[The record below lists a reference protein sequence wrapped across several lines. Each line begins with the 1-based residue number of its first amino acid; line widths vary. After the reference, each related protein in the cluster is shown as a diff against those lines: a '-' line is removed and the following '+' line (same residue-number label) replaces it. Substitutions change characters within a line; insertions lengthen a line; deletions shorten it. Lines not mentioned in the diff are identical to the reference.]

1 MKAKLSPATV
11 GLFILGALALFV
23 VGFLSFGGTNIFAK
37 PSRFLIY
44 FSESVSGLDPGAPV
58 KLNGVRVGRV
68 AAISVRYD
76 KSSREALVQVT
87 CELNRNILTD
97 GAGGQ
102 VDLTNPA
109 KMQELIDRGLRARLN
124 LTGITGLLFV
134 ELDFEDVHKYP
145 ANPRFMAGPL
155 PAVPAITSP
164 ISEVQQSIVEIVANL
179 KQVDFAGL
187 SRQVKSLLTV
197 TNEKV
202 TALDVKLLSG
212 KMAAAAD
219 AVTTFVNS
227 PEAKQTFLNL
237 NAALT
242 DLRVLLA
249 RIDGNVGPVSDELK
263 KTLADAQTALKAL
276 EAAST
281 TTQRFVAAQG
291 NVGDELTA
299 ALRQLSDAA
308 AALERLSD
316 ALTRDPSSI
325 IVGKRKPGQPQAEEK
340 PR

>member
-1 MKAKLSPATV
+1 MKTKLSPATV
-11 GLFILGALALFV
+11 GMFILGALALFV
-23 VGFLSFGGTNIFAK
+23 VGFLSFGGSNIFVK

-68 AAISVRYD
+68 AAINVRYD
-76 KSSREALVQVT
+76 AASKEALVQVT

-97 GAGGQ
+97 NTGTQ
-102 VDLTNPA
+102 VDLTSPT
-109 KMQELIDRGLRARLN
+109 QLQQLIDRGLRARLN

-134 ELDFEDVHKYP
+134 ELDFEDVRKYP
-145 ANPRFMAGPL
+145 PNPRFMAEPL

-164 ISEVQQSIVEIVANL
+164 ISEVQQSIVDIVANL

-187 SRQVKSLLTV
+187 SKQVKTLLAN

-202 TALDVKLLSG
+202 SALDVKALG
-212 KMAAAAD
+212 EKVGGAAD
-219 AVTTFVNS
+219 AITAFVNS
-227 PEAKQTFLNL
+227 PEARQTFLNL

-242 DLRVLLA
+242 DLRVVLA

-263 KTLADAQTALKAL
+263 KTMADAQVALKSL
-276 EAAST
+276 EAAAAA
-281 TTQRFVAAQG
+281 TQRFVASQG
-291 NVGDELTA
+291 SLGDEVTTS
-299 ALRQLSDAA
+299 LRQLSDAA

-316 ALTRDPSSI
+316 SLTRNPSAL
-325 IVGKRKPGQPQAEEK
+325 IVGKKKPGQP
-340 PR
+340 

>member
-1 MKAKLSPATV
+1 MKTKISPATV

-23 VGFLSFGGTNIFAK
+23 VGFLSFGGSNIFVK

-58 KLNGVRVGRV
+58 KINGVRIGRV
-68 AAISVRYD
+68 AAINVRYD
-76 KSSREALVQVT
+76 PKGKEALVQVI

-97 GAGGQ
+97 SAGAQ

-109 KMQELIDRGLRARLN
+109 KLQELIDRGLRARLN

-134 ELDFEDVHKYP
+134 ELDFEDVRNYP
-145 ANPRFMAGPL
+145 ANPRFMTEPL
-155 PAVPAITSP
+155 PVVPAITSP
-164 ISEVQQSIVEIVANL
+164 ISVVQQNIVEIVANL
-179 KQVDFAGL
+179 KHVDFNGL
-187 SRQVKSLLTV
+187 SKQVKTLLTT

-202 TALDVKLLSG
+202 SALDVKVLG
-212 KMAAAAD
+212 EKVAAAAD

-227 PEAKQTFLNL
+227 PEARQTFLNL

-242 DLRVLLA
+242 DLRVVLA
-249 RIDGNVGPVSDELK
+249 RIDGNVGPISDELK
-263 KTLADAQTALKAL
+263 KTLADAQVALKSL
-276 EAAST
+276 ETTAT

-291 NVGDELTA
+291 NVGDEVTA

-316 ALTRDPSSI
+316 SLSRNPSAL
-325 IVGKRKPGQPQAEEK
+325 IVGKKKPGP
-340 PR
+340 P